1 MILYTVGWSLVH
13 PQYYPQVFSVGF
25 LIGSVAH
32 NISPKT
38 LQLTYELARIDYS
51 NLTTLT
57 RTTQSCK

>member
-38 LQLTYELARIDYS
+38 L
-51 NLTTLT
+51 
-57 RTTQSCK
+57 